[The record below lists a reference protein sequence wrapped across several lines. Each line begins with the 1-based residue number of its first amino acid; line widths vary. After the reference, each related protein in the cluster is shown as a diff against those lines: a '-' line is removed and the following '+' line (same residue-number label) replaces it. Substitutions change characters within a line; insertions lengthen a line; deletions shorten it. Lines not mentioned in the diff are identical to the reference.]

1 MGAITVRSGRRQRA
15 AGGLLAVP
23 IAIMVVLCLL
33 ALVYVTY
40 VLRPRAEMAVETRHL
55 PAVPIVVADALFR
68 IPPRALRI
76 SLQRRSGRQDR
87 LDLVFFWPSLAPAAD
102 PTDEDLAAAAARIFV
117 TIAPNDQLFSPAER
131 LKEIYPRYASKTAS
145 SGPDGLTALPFLD
158 ETPYQGEDLLFDESA
173 PDRFL
178 VRCTRDRSAATGTCL
193 YERYVGQAA
202 VTLRFPRALLAEW
215 RALVEGADRLL
226 DQLQAPTKPE

>member
-1 MGAITVRSGRRQRA
+1 MGAITIRSSRRQRA

-23 IAIMVVLCLL
+23 IAIMVVACVL

-40 VLRPRAEMAVETRHL
+40 VLRPRAELAVQTREL
-55 PAVPIVVADALFR
+55 PAVPIVVADTLFR
-68 IPPRALRI
+68 VPPRALRV

-87 LDLVFFWPSLAPAAD
+87 LDLVFFWPSLAPAAE

-131 LKEIYPRYASKTAS
+131 LKEIYPRYASKNAS

-158 ETPYQGEDLLFDESA
+158 ETPYQGEDLLYDESA

-178 VRCTRDRSAATGTCL
+178 ARCTRDRRSATGTCL
-193 YERYVGQAA
+193 YERNVGQAA
-202 VTLRFPRALLAEW
+202 VTLRFPRALLVEW
-215 RALVEGADRLL
+215 RAMVAGTDRLL
-226 DQLQAPTKPE
+226 EQLQASTKPE